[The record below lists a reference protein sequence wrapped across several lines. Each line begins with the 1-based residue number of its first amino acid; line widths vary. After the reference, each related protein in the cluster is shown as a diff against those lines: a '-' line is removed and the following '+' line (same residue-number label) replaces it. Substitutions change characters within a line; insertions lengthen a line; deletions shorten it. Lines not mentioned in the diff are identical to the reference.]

1 MKSTDV
7 TYHKATVT
15 CESRNQLNRHKP
27 VVKVN
32 DFLNPEE
39 LLNKM
44 LAQVDTQDIVKIA
57 KDAGKAIMQV
67 YNQNFDV
74 EYKEDNSP
82 LTLADKRSNDI
93 IEQGLNN
100 LTLNFP
106 ILSEEGRSILYR
118 ERKNWEYLWLVDPL
132 DGTKEFIKKNDE
144 FTVNIA
150 LIYKDTPVLGV
161 VFAPALNVCYWAKKG
176 DGAFKDGQR
185 LPLKIAD
192 QRAAY
197 KIVASRS
204 HMSDNTQVFID
215 SIITSKKKELI
226 SIGSSLKI
234 CLVAEGE
241 ADIYP
246 RLGPTMEWD
255 TGAAHAIVN
264 ESGKVLAKYIKT
276 NTKEELVYNKE
287 NLLNQWFIVKDKL

>member
-1 MKSTDV
+1 
-7 TYHKATVT
+7 
-15 CESRNQLNRHKP
+15 
-27 VVKVN
+27 
-32 DFLNPEE
+32 
-39 LLNKM
+39 M
-44 LAQVDTQDIVKIA
+44 LDQIDTQDIVKIA
-57 KDAGKAIMQV
+57 KEAGKVIMQI

-74 EYKEDNSP
+74 EYKKDNSP
-82 LTLADKRSNDI
+82 LTLADKRANDI

-106 ILSEEGRSILYR
+106 ILSEEGRSIFYQ

-150 LIYKDTPVLGV
+150 LIHKDTPVLGV
-161 VFAPALNVCYWAKKG
+161 VFAPALNACYWAKQG

-192 QRAAY
+192 QRTAY

-204 HMSDNTQVFID
+204 HMSDNTQLFID
-215 SIITSKKKELI
+215 SIVTNKKKELI

-246 RLGPTMEWD
+246 RLGLTMEWD

-264 ESGKVLAKYIKT
+264 ESGKSLVKYTQSGAKSKLT
-276 NTKEELVYNKE
+276 YNKR
-287 NLLNQWFIVKDKL
+287 NLLNGYFIVQ